1 MIRTSHGKKIPVSRW
16 ALALGLS
23 STLAALGAASA
34 QTAPAP
40 ADETATSER
49 VIVTGS
55 NIPSA
60 AEVGGAEVTTIDQ
73 EAIVR
78 TGTDDPQVALE
89 MSDPA
94 FTGGGNLGATNAS
107 IDATNTNGGSA
118 VSILGLPTL
127 VLLDGRRIADSA
139 ALAAGGAQFQDVNLF
154 PASLIKKIEVL
165 KDGASA
171 IYGSDA
177 VGGVVNVLLNT
188 DYEGFEIS
196 GRYGFAEKGDISDNR
211 ESAIA
216 GFGDD
221 KTRIVVAGQY
231 EQQDPILFTQR
242 TWSNVNYVG
251 GFYGGND
258 GYVTSNFGG
267 KISLGGSAMF
277 LNTGLPVGLGGAV
290 ILRPGSIPTN
300 LNSLTQVAGPGS
312 IPLLTFTTATGGTAQ
327 GFSASQLPAGAYTG
341 TPNLADLGSEVGI
354 TLDQNRTNA
363 YGSVERDIIDK
374 LLTVFGSFIYSQ
386 NYSQSLLAPQP
397 VTTDSSPNASQN
409 MVIPIGAPYNPFAAT
424 IGSGLGSLGSGT
436 TATGATAGGLVV
448 TNRFLAEP
456 RIFRNDTDFYRIV
469 AGIKGE
475 LIKDYNYELGFN
487 HSQDEIDYKNFNLVR
502 SDLLEEALAGGY
514 TAAGVAD
521 PAVITTNAAGVQT
534 VVSPAGPYSKVNGVL
549 LPALD
554 AFAFNNPAVTEQ
566 AISGTDIRDQLS
578 TLTVIDGSLNGFPV
592 TLPAGPLGFAVGGEY
607 RDEGLKLNDSSEN
620 FVASVPVADVEVS
633 RGIEA
638 AYGEVSIPVIGPS
651 MKIPGIYSFDIDG
664 AGRYEKY
671 EGINSSIIPKVS
683 FVLRPVID
691 VALRGTFS
699 GSFLAPNLIETN
711 GPPVAGFTPA
721 VDLGAGYTEQANAIS
736 TSNPNLGPTRAYTWS
751 GGIVISPSKVPGL
764 TMSAD
769 FFHVEEEG
777 IVSTTGAPSDTILSE
792 ANTLGSAS
800 PYNSFIHFGS
810 PTGPNLTSTKP
821 GQLTG
826 NASDY
831 FVVTSLANLLQQRT
845 SAVDFNVNYDHDFG
859 PKVGAITLGM
869 NGTYY
874 LQSKGNVSAG
884 GPNFDEIGLY
894 LGEDFGDGDYTP
906 QYKLAPYFEY
916 RYGGATLS
924 ALGNYIPSLRDG
936 DYLDSLTDRKG
947 DYTTEE
953 GFNLPKIR
961 DYYTINMTLSYE
973 FGLNKPNPAAPA
985 PAPKEGKD
993 AKGGGD
999 GKEVASSQQ
1008 MAKQMT
1014 SFKLLDGLKMT
1025 FGVNNITNGKPP
1037 LIAASPDF
1045 DNTDASIYDPY
1056 QRYFYFVVSKKF

>member
-1 MIRTSHGKKIPVSRW
+1 MTRTFLGKKIPVTRW
-16 ALALGLS
+16 AMALGLS

-34 QTAPAP
+34 QTANAP
-40 ADETATSER
+40 AAEAQESER

-73 EAIVR
+73 QAIVR
-78 TGTDDPQVALE
+78 TGTDDPQVALQ

-94 FTGGGNLGATNAS
+94 FSGGGNLGATNAS
-107 IDATNTNGGSA
+107 IAATATAGGSEI
-118 VSILGLPTL
+118 SILGLPTL

-196 GRYGFAEKGDISDNR
+196 GRYGFAEKGDIADNR

-221 KTRIVVAGQY
+221 KTRIVVAAQY

-242 TWSNVNYVG
+242 NFSNVSFVG
-251 GFYGGND
+251 GLYGGND

-267 KISLGGSAMF
+267 KISIGGQTQY

-290 ILRPGSIPTN
+290 ILHPGSTPTN
-300 LNSLTQVAGPGS
+300 INSLSQVAPVGS
-312 IPLLTFTTATGGTAQ
+312 IPLQTFTTTAGTTVQ
-327 GFSASQLPAGAYTG
+327 GFSATELPAGAYTG
-341 TPNLADLGSEVGI
+341 TPNLADLGSLVGI
-354 TLDQNRTNA
+354 TLDQDRTNA
-363 YGSVERDIIDK
+363 YGSVEHDIFDK
-374 LLTVFGSFIYSQ
+374 ALTVFGSFIFSQ

-397 VTTDSSPNASQN
+397 VATNSSPNASQN
-409 MVIPIGAPYNPFAAT
+409 MVIPIGSPYNPFAAT
-424 IGSGLGSLGSGT
+424 IGSSLGAQGS
-436 TATGATAGGLVV
+436 AGGLVV
-448 TNRFLAEP
+448 TNRFLDAV
-456 RIFRNDTDFYRIV
+456 RVFRNDTDFYRIV

-475 LIKDYNYELGFN
+475 LFKDYNYELGFN
-487 HSQDEIDYKNFNLVR
+487 HSQDEIDYKNFGLIR

-514 TAAGVAD
+514 TASGAAD
-521 PAVITTNAAGVQT
+521 PSVIATSATGVQT
-534 VVSPAGPYSKVNGVL
+534 VTHAAGAYSKVNGVL

-554 AFAFNNPAVTEQ
+554 PFAFNNPTSTEG
-566 AISGTDIRDQLS
+566 AITGTDIRDQLS

-592 TLPAGPLGFAVGGEY
+592 NLPAGPLGFAIGGEY

-620 FVASVPVADVEVS
+620 FVASVPTADVEVS

-638 AYGEVSIPVIGPS
+638 GYGEVSIPVVDPS
-651 MKIPGIYSFDIDG
+651 MKIPGVYSFDIDG

-683 FVLRPVID
+683 FVYRPIID
-691 VALRGTFS
+691 IAVRGTFS

-711 GPPVAGFTPA
+711 GPPSAGFTA
-721 VDLGAGYTEQANAIS
+721 ATNLGAGFTEQANAIS

-751 GGIVISPSKVPGL
+751 GGVVLSPHQVPGL

-777 IVSTTGAPSDTILSE
+777 IVATTGTDSSTILGD

-831 FVVTSLANLLQQRT
+831 FVVTSLGNELQQRT
-845 SAVDFNVNYDHDFG
+845 SAVDFNFNYDHDFG
-859 PKVGAITLGM
+859 PKIGGITLGL

-874 LQSKGNVSAG
+874 LQAKGNEASG
-884 GPNFDEIGLY
+884 GPNYDEIGVY
-894 LGEDFGDGDYTP
+894 LSSDSAYTP
-906 QYKLAPYFEY
+906 QYKLAPYAEY
-916 RYGGATLS
+916 RYGGFTLS
-924 ALGNYIPSLRDG
+924 ALGNYLPSLRDG
-936 DYLDSLTDRKG
+936 GYIDDDLSQRRG
-947 DYTTEE
+947 NYTTFD

-961 DYYTINMTLSYE
+961 DYYIINMTATYE
-973 FGLNKPNPAAPA
+973 FGLNKPNPMAPAPA
-985 PAPKEGKD
+985 PAPKD
-993 AKGGGD
+993 AKGGG
-999 GKEVASSQQ
+999 KEVVSSQQ

-1014 SFKLLDGLKMT
+1014 SFKLLDGLKLT
-1025 FGVNNITNGKPP
+1025 FGVNNITNNKPP
-1037 LIAASPDF
+1037 FTAISPDF

>member
-1 MIRTSHGKKIPVSRW
+1 MTPSFLGKKIPVTRW

-34 QTAPAP
+34 QTANAP
-40 ADETATSER
+40 AAEAQESER

-73 EAIVR
+73 ESIVR
-78 TGTDDPQVALE
+78 TGTDDPQVALQ

-94 FTGGGNLGATNAS
+94 FSGGGNLGQGNAS
-107 IDATNTNGGSA
+107 ISSGSTNGGSA
-118 VSILGLPTL
+118 VAILGLPTL

-139 ALAAGGAQFQDVNLF
+139 ALAAGGSQFQDVNLF

-188 DYEGFEIS
+188 DFEGFEIS
-196 GRYGFAEKGDISDNR
+196 GRYGFAEKGDIADNR

-221 KTRIVVAGQY
+221 KTRIVVAAQY
-231 EQQDPILFTQR
+231 QQQDPILFTQR
-242 TWSNVNYVG
+242 TFSNSSYIS

-258 GYVTSNFGG
+258 GYLTSNFGG
-267 KISLGGSAMF
+267 KISVAGSTMY

-290 ILRPGSIPTN
+290 ILHPGSTPTN
-300 LNSLTQVAGPGS
+300 LNSLTQVAAPGS
-312 IPLLTFTTATGGTAQ
+312 IPLVTLTTATGGTEQ
-327 GFSASQLPAGAYTG
+327 GFSASQLPAGSYSG
-341 TPNLADLGSEVGI
+341 TPNLANLQSLVGI
-354 TLDQNRTNA
+354 TLDQDRTNA
-363 YGSVERDIIDK
+363 YGSVEHDIFDK

-386 NYSQSLLAPQP
+386 NYSESLLAPQP
-397 VTTDSSPNASQN
+397 VATNSSPNASQD
-409 MVIPIGAPYNPFAAT
+409 MVIPIGSPYNPFAAT
-424 IGSGLGSLGSGT
+424 IGSSIGAIGTGT
-436 TATGATAGGLVV
+436 TAAGATGGGIVV

-475 LIKDYNYELGFN
+475 LFKDYNYEMAFN

-502 SDLLEEALAGGY
+502 SDLLAEALAGGY
-514 TAAGVAD
+514 TATGAAD
-521 PAVITTNAAGVQT
+521 PSVITTSASGVQT
-534 VVSPAGPYSKVNGVL
+534 VVHAAGPYSKVNGVL

-554 AFAFNNPAVTEQ
+554 PFAFNNPASTER
-566 AISGTDIRDQLS
+566 AVSGTDIRDQLS

-592 TLPAGPLGFAVGGEY
+592 NLPAGPLGFAIGGEY

-638 AYGEVSIPVIGPS
+638 GYGEVSIPVIDPA
-651 MKIPGIYSFDIDG
+651 MKIPGVYSFDLDG

-683 FVLRPVID
+683 FVYRPIVD
-691 VALRGTFS
+691 VAVRGTFS

-711 GPPVAGFTPA
+711 GPETAGFTEA
-721 VDLGAGYTEQANAIS
+721 TDLGAGYTEQGNSVS

-751 GGIVISPSKVPGL
+751 GGLVLSPHQVPGL
-764 TMSAD
+764 TASAD

-777 IVSTTGAPSDTILSE
+777 IVSTTGAPGTEILQD

-826 NASDY
+826 NASNY
-831 FVVTSLANLLQQRT
+831 FVVTSLANSLQQRT
-845 SAVDFNVNYDHDFG
+845 SAVDFNINYDHDFG
-859 PKVGAITLGM
+859 PKVGGITLGL

-874 LQSKGNVSAG
+874 LQSKGNLSAG
-884 GPNFDEIGLY
+884 GPNFDEVGLY
-894 LGEDFGDGDYTP
+894 LGADFGDGDYTP
-906 QYKLAPYFEY
+906 QYKLAPYAEY
-916 RYGGATLS
+916 RYGGMTLS
-924 ALGNYIPSLRDG
+924 ALGNYIPSLRDA
-936 DYLDSLTDRKG
+936 DYLGSATDRKG

-961 DYYTINMTLSYE
+961 DYFTIDMTLSYE
-973 FGLNKPNPAAPA
+973 FGLNKPNPAVPAPA
-985 PAPKEGKD
+985 PAPKD
-993 AKGGGD
+993 AKGGG
-999 GKEVASSQQ
+999 KEVVSSQQ

-1014 SFKLLDGLKMT
+1014 SFKLLDGLKVT

-1037 LIAASPDF
+1037 LIALSPDF